1 MQARYKITALIK
13 PLLNDCFKVKIVAKT
28 PEGDLSEELIVA
40 ADDIVQG
47 DMVHKMFARKM
58 IQDLEERDHEDG
70 QG

>member
-1 MQARYKITALIK
+1 MKII
-13 PLLNDCFKVKIVAKT
+13 AKT
-28 PEGDLSEELIVA
+28 PEGDLSEELIIK
-40 ADDIVQG
+40 ADDILQG